1 MFARSSSNACLARG
15 TILRRLAHLVPVLWL
30 AAVVGGLG
38 ALQAYKSRPGSTG
51 SAPAAFTAWPSS
63 SDSGS
68 RARLTMFLHPHC
80 PCSRASLRELQEI
93 LAREPDKAA
102 VEIVFVKPDGAGRD
116 WTTTS
121 LRDQAE
127 AIPGVRVI
135 DDDGT
140 LARRLGAETSGYVV
154 LYDASGKLLFS
165 GGITPSRGHE
175 GRNAGLDAICA
186 LLDGATK
193 ASTGV
198 QTPVYG
204 CPLFTPG
211 ECADARC
218 SADGA
223 EKVP

>member
-1 MFARSSSNACLARG
+1 MFARSSANACLASR
-15 TILRRLAHLVPVLWL
+15 TMLRRLAHVVPVLWL

-38 ALQAYKSRPGSTG
+38 ALQAYKSRPGSAG
-51 SAPAAFTAWPSS
+51 SAPAAFAGWA

-93 LAREPDKAA
+93 LAREPGKAA
-102 VEIVFVKPDGAGRD
+102 VDIVFVKPAGAGRD

-121 LRDQAE
+121 LREQAE
-127 AIPGVRVI
+127 AIPGVRLI

-175 GRNAGLDAICA
+175 GPSVGLDAICA
-186 LLDGATK
+186 LLDGTTK
-193 ASTGV
+193 APAGV

-211 ECADARC
+211 ACADAHC

-223 EKVP
+223 ENVP

>member
-1 MFARSSSNACLARG
+1 MFARSSANACLASR
-15 TILRRLAHLVPVLWL
+15 TMLRRLAYVVPVLWL

-38 ALQAYKSRPGSTG
+38 ALQAYKSRPGSAG
-51 SAPAAFTAWPSS
+51 SAPTAFRAWSSS
-63 SDSGS
+63 SDSGG
-68 RARLTMFLHPHC
+68 RPRLTMFLHPHC

-102 VEIVFVKPDGAGRD
+102 VDIAFVKPAGAGPN
-116 WTTTS
+116 WTTSS
-121 LRDQAE
+121 LREQAE
-127 AIPGVRVI
+127 AIPYVRLI

-154 LYDASGKLLFS
+154 LYDARGKLLFS

-175 GRNAGLDAICA
+175 GPSVGLDAICA
-186 LLDGATK
+186 LLDGTTK
-193 ASTGV
+193 APAGV

-223 EKVP
+223 ENVP